1 MKAKIKI
8 TKNDEF
14 ESNIPPNLRDLY
26 SFKPSNDNKNKDQTE
41 KNDNLGEAKYIQNI

>member
-1 MKAKIKI
+1 MRSGILSKSIMKAKIKI

-26 SFKPSNDNKNKDQTE
+26 YFKSSIDNKNKD
-41 KNDNLGEAKYIQNI
+41 